1 MIWKS
6 LFVKSTT
13 KLELVKFGIP
23 LVGQEVLE
31 SVLFI
36 IVFDAF
42 MARLGLEILTIYA
55 VISQLLSIIRV
66 PSFVYSTT
74 VSVYL
79 PEAEK
84 MGHVK
89 EFLKT
94 IFKNSYIASM
104 LLACPVVLSSN
115 ILSHFLSDEI
125 TTNIVPITLYTFL
138 AMGLSPI
145 YESSKMLLQSFGNEK
160 FVLHTSILIN
170 LASVMILTILQFLN
184 VQTYWSLYF
193 IYGLNLFV
201 LSLIFL
207 RHASSEKII

>member
-1 MIWKS
+1 
-6 LFVKSTT
+6 
-13 KLELVKFGIP
+13 
-23 LVGQEVLE
+23 
-31 SVLFI
+31 
-36 IVFDAF
+36 
-42 MARLGLEILTIYA
+42 
-55 VISQLLSIIRV
+55 
-66 PSFVYSTT
+66 
-74 VSVYL
+74 
-79 PEAEK
+79 

-184 VQTYWSLYF
+184 VQPIGRYISYM
-193 IYGLNLFV
+193 G
-201 LSLIFL
+201 
-207 RHASSEKII
+207 

>member
-1 MIWKS
+1 MYWYHYQELEGAAISTIISLCFVSCSYLYMVYPMIWMS

-74 VSVYL
+74 SFSSICR
-79 PEAEK
+79 K
-84 MGHVK
+84 QRKWDMS
-89 EFLKT
+89 
-94 IFKNSYIASM
+94 KN
-104 LLACPVVLSSN
+104 
-115 ILSHFLSDEI
+115 F
-125 TTNIVPITLYTFL
+125 
-138 AMGLSPI
+138 
-145 YESSKMLLQSFGNEK
+145 
-160 FVLHTSILIN
+160 
-170 LASVMILTILQFLN
+170 
-184 VQTYWSLYF
+184 
-193 IYGLNLFV
+193 
-201 LSLIFL
+201 
-207 RHASSEKII
+207 